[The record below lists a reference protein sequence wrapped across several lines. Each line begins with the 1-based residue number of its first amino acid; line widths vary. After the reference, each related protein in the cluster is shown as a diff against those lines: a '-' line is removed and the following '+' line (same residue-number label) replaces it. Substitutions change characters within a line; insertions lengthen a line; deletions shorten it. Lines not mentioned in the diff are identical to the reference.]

1 MVKQLSASVK
11 CFSLLNFLLLSSYL
25 HAQHNPVLESFTAT
39 QTNGKVFLIWVMSS
53 GSTCNGIDILR
64 STDSL
69 SFNSIGNIA
78 GTCGSLT
85 VAVTYQFT
93 DDNPVKNKTNYY
105 RLDLGGNGF
114 SQVISVH
121 IIDLSNGY
129 LLLPNPAKDIALIY
143 FQNDLNQQH
152 HLTIYNANA
161 RCVKKLTAQQNFFQL
176 NTTNIPSG
184 IYFFSITNNANQIKA
199 RAKLIVEN

>member
-1 MVKQLSASVK
+1 MVKQLPASVK
-11 CFSLLNFLLLSSYL
+11 FFSLLNFLLLSSYL

-39 QTNGKVFLIWVMSS
+39 QTNGKVFLTWVMSS

-69 SFNSIGNIA
+69 SFIPIGNIA

-93 DDNPVKNKTNYY
+93 DNNPVKNKTNYY
-105 RLDLGGNGF
+105 RLDLGGNGS
-114 SQVISVH
+114 SQIISVQ

-129 LLLPNPAKDIALIY
+129 LLLPNPTKNIAHIY

-152 HLTIYNANA
+152 QLSFFSANA
-161 RCVKKLTAQQNFFQL
+161 HHIKTLSTHQNFFQL
-176 NTTNIPSG
+176 NTTNMPSG
-184 IYFFSITNNANQIKA
+184 IYFFTITNNANQIKA
-199 RAKLIVEN
+199 RAKLVVEN